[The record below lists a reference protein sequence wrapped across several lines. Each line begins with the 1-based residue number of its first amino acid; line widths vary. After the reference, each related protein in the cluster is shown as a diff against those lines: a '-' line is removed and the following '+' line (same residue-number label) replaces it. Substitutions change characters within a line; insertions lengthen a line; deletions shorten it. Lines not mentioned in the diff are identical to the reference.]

1 MGHSQMTRLKNYNS
15 GMFVSDC
22 IAGLV
27 TASIALPQSLAYA
40 QLAGFPP
47 EYGLYA
53 AILPL
58 VIYACLGSSRTLVV
72 GPAAL
77 ISLLIGSSITKL
89 APQTTQ
95 EYISLGVNLTIL
107 TGIFL
112 SLLSLLRLGRLTT
125 FISKPVISG
134 FTSASAIIIASSQV
148 PIILGLKPNSG
159 LSFND
164 VLLFTGTHLDQS
176 NIAVIGLSLMGII
189 LLWSS
194 KSQLPVLLNKLKL
207 KGPIA
212 LALSKSS
219 PVMLVII
226 SIILVVHL
234 NMQESY
240 NVAVIGNIPNS
251 LPSLTFD
258 ILTIERWPELAFP
271 AASIALICFLTSI
284 ATGVTLASK
293 KREKLNS
300 NQELLALGAAN
311 VGSALVGSF
320 ALAGS
325 VSRSMVNY
333 TSGAATQVANLV
345 SAVVLVI
352 SLLFLTPYLFSL
364 PKAVLGVIVIMSV
377 LPMIDFKHIRRCW
390 AFNKADAIS
399 LLFTFLSSLLLGV
412 EIGIW
417 AGIACSLILFMHRT
431 THPHIAE
438 VGRAEGGYFRNVN
451 RLNVKTQRD
460 TVYLRIDENLF
471 FANVQYIENYIME
484 RCGQSQDVKHLV
496 LIFSSVSSVD
506 ESALETLE
514 TLILNLREAD
524 ITLHLSDVK
533 GIIQDKLKLTD
544 IFETLAPG
552 KLFFTADEAMSYLEN
567 NNEQLKG

>member
-1 MGHSQMTRLKNYNS
+1 MTWFKNYNS
-15 GMFVSDC
+15 SMFVGDC
-22 IAGLV
+22 VAGLV

-58 VIYACLGSSRTLVV
+58 LIYACLGSSRTLVV

-95 EYISLGVNLTIL
+95 EYINLGANLTIL
-107 TGIFL
+107 TGLFL
-112 SLLSLLRLGRLTT
+112 SLLSLLRLGSLTT

-134 FTSASAIIIASSQV
+134 FTSASAIIIASSQI
-148 PIILGLKPNSG
+148 PIILGLQPNSG
-159 LSFND
+159 LSFKD
-164 VLLFTGTHLDQS
+164 ALLFTGVHLDQT
-176 NIAVIGLSLMGII
+176 NLAVMALSILGMI

-194 KSQLPVLLNKLKL
+194 QSLLPALLKKLKL
-207 KGPIA
+207 TGPVA

-219 PVMLVII
+219 PVLLIII
-226 SIILVVHL
+226 SIFLVDQFH
-234 NMQESY
+234 MQDNY
-240 NVAVIGNIPNS
+240 NIAVIGQIPDS
-251 LPSLTFD
+251 LPTINLN
-258 ILTIERWPELAFP
+258 ILNINRWPELAFP

-293 KREKLNS
+293 RREKLNS

-311 VGSALVGSF
+311 IGSSLIGSF

-333 TSGAATQVANLV
+333 ASGAVTQAANLI
-345 SAVVLVI
+345 SAAVLVI
-352 SLLFLTPYLFSL
+352 SLLFVTPYLINL
-364 PKAVLGVIVIMSV
+364 PKAVLGVIVITSV

-390 AFNKADAIS
+390 VFNKADAIS
-399 LLFTFLSSLLLGV
+399 LLFTFLSSLFFGV

-417 AGIACSLILFMHRT
+417 AGIACSMVLFIHRT

-451 RLNVKTQRD
+451 RLNVKTQKH

-471 FANVQYIENYIME
+471 FANVQYIENYIID
-484 RCGQSQDVKHLV
+484 RCKQSPEVKHLV
-496 LIFSSVSSVD
+496 LLFSSVNSID

-514 TLILNLREAD
+514 ALILNLREAN

-544 IFETLAPG
+544 ILQILPPG
-552 KLFFTADEAMSYLEN
+552 KLFFTADQAMNHLEN
-567 NNEQLKG
+567 LNE

>member
-1 MGHSQMTRLKNYNS
+1 MTWLKNYNLS
-15 GMFVSDC
+15 MFAGDFV
-22 IAGLV
+22 AGLV
-27 TASIALPQSLAYA
+27 TASIAVPQSLAYA

-58 VIYACLGSSRTLVV
+58 LIYACLGSSRTLVV

-95 EYISLGVNLTIL
+95 EYISLGINLTVL
-107 TGIFL
+107 SGLFL
-112 SLLSLLRLGRLTT
+112 LLLSLLRLGSLTT

-134 FTSASAIIIASSQV
+134 FTSASAIIIASSQIPV
-148 PIILGLKPNSG
+148 ILGLQLNNG
-159 LSFND
+159 LAFKD
-164 VLLFTGTHLDQS
+164 VLFFTVTHLDQT
-176 NIAVIGLSLMGII
+176 NLAVLALSTLGLI

-194 KSQLPVLLNKLKL
+194 KSLLPALLKKLQLTGPV
-207 KGPIA
+207 A
-212 LALSKSS
+212 LGVSKSS
-219 PVMLVII
+219 PILLVII
-226 SIILVVHL
+226 SIGVMSLFH
-234 NMQESY
+234 MQNSY
-240 NVAVIGNIPNS
+240 DVAVIGQIPNS
-251 LPSLTFD
+251 FPSISLDT
-258 ILTIERWPELAFP
+258 LTINRWPELAVP

-284 ATGVTLASK
+284 ATGITLASK

-311 VGSALVGSF
+311 IGSSLLGSF

-333 TSGAATQVANLV
+333 ASGAVTQMANVISAAALV
-345 SAVVLVI
+345 T
-352 SLLFLTPYLFSL
+352 SLLFLTPYLINL
-364 PKAVLGVIVIMSV
+364 PKAMLGVIVIMSV
-377 LPMIDFKHIRRCW
+377 LPMIDFKHIQRCW

-417 AGIACSLILFMHRT
+417 AGIACSMVLFLRRS

-438 VGRAEGGYFRNVN
+438 VGRAESGYFRNIK
-451 RLNVKTQRD
+451 RLNVETQKH

-484 RCGQSQDVKHLV
+484 RCGQTSDIKHLV
-496 LIFSSVSSVD
+496 LIFSSVSSID

-514 TLILNLREAD
+514 ALILNLREAG

-544 IFETLAPG
+544 ILLTLAPG
-552 KLFFTADEAMSYLEN
+552 KLFFTANEAMNYLEN
-567 NNEQLKG
+567 NTE

>member
-1 MGHSQMTRLKNYNS
+1 MTRLKNYNS

-22 IAGLV
+22 VAGLV

-58 VIYACLGSSRTLVV
+58 LIYACLGSSRTLVI

-112 SLLSLLRLGRLTT
+112 SLLSLLRLGSLTT

-134 FTSASAIIIASSQV
+134 FTSASAIIIASSQIPV
-148 PIILGLKPNSG
+148 ILGLQPNSG
-159 LSFND
+159 LSFKD
-164 VLLFTGTHLDQS
+164 ILIFTATHLNQVNS
-176 NIAVIGLSLMGII
+176 AVMTLSILGII

-194 KSQLPVLLNKLKL
+194 KLLLPALLEKLQLT
-207 KGPIA
+207 GPIA

-219 PVMLVII
+219 PVILVII
-226 SIILVVHL
+226 SIILVSQFH
-234 NMQESY
+234 MQDNY
-240 NVAVIGNIPNS
+240 NVAVIGQIPNS
-251 LPSLTFD
+251 FPTINLD
-258 ILTIERWPELAFP
+258 ILTFAHWPELAFP

-293 KREKLNS
+293 RREKINS

-311 VGSALVGSF
+311 IGSALIGSF

-333 TSGAATQVANLV
+333 ASGAVTQVANLV

-352 SLLFLTPYLFSL
+352 SLFFLTPYLISL
-364 PKAVLGVIVIMSV
+364 PKAILGVVVIMSV

-417 AGIACSLILFMHRT
+417 AGIACSMILFMHRT

-438 VGRAEGGYFRNVN
+438 VGRAQGGYFRNVN
-451 RLNVKTQRD
+451 RLNVETQKHS
-460 TVYLRIDENLF
+460 VYLRIDENLF

-484 RCGQSQDVKHLV
+484 RCEQNQEVKNLV
-496 LIFSSVSSVD
+496 LIFSSVSSID

-514 TLILNLREAD
+514 TLILNLREAG

-544 IFETLAPG
+544 ILLTLAPG